1 MRLGMCVASRD
12 STSAQIGKFR
22 ARSGQV
28 SRCSC
33 PIASPRLFIRDHV
46 RFRPNFSDSFR
57 TRNLGILYAFLNV
70 SLSMQVCGG
79 SSRNAEND

>member
-1 MRLGMCVASRD
+1 MASSRD
-12 STSAQIGKFR
+12 PRDRTSVKIGKFR
-22 ARSGQV
+22 ARSGRV
-28 SRCSC
+28 SR
-33 PIASPRLFIRDHV
+33 PVVFVRDHA

-57 TRNLGILYAFLNV
+57 TRNLGIPYAFLNV